1 MREGGSIPTVNNM
14 WKIIIVFVLVSII
27 AKSHGLKCY
36 LDTVGTPQE
45 SKVSVAVKV
54 NGSNFKVFD
63 CNIMKQ
69 SSSERVRSRET
80 LVENMT

>member
-36 LDTVGTPQE
+36 LDTVGTPQQ
-45 SKVSVAVKV
+45 SQVSPTALAVKV
-54 NGSNFKVFD
+54 KDSKFNVFD
-63 CNIMKQ
+63 CNIMK
-69 SSSERVRSRET
+69 T
-80 LVENMT
+80 C